1 MHFVRRDERKD
12 EREVGELGV
21 RGRGTHAARSNLP
34 KTFLSLNVKP
44 SRLAEEP
51 HNATSGSAEADV
63 NGRLSLHPES
73 ADRSAEAFDTESL
86 VDTGVEHDA
95 ERIVNF
101 PRAERLRA
109 GPVHARAPQPIPA
122 PGRRKPK
129 PGSASEPPTK
139 LYRSQRNDLVVDVII
154 YGLVSLLLWRRR
166 VEKEQHFEIHF
177 GLERSP
183 RNDPGEPETEP
194 QNEPRPERL
203 ESAEH
208 RGRRQSPDPESCA
221 TRRHD
226 RGEDRDDSVSKVD
239 G

>member
-1 MHFVRRDERKD
+1 MSDGRCSFHRASTMAVSAD
-12 EREVGELGV
+12 ELGRWHFRAGAIHRLIPPWESIRV
-21 RGRGTHAARSNLP
+21 LREAAPL
-34 KTFLSLNVKP
+34 
-44 SRLAEEP
+44 
-51 HNATSGSAEADV
+51 V
-63 NGRLSLHPES
+63 NGARAEIRIRKGPVATTLVALHGEVDAPRQFVDTQERGPFGSWRHVHRFLPES

-86 VDTGVEHDA
+86 VDAGVEHDA

-129 PGSASEPPTK
+129 PGSASEPPTN

-154 YGLVSLLLWRRR
+154 DGLVSLLLRRRR

-194 QNEPRPERL
+194 QNEP
-203 ESAEH
+203 
-208 RGRRQSPDPESCA
+208 
-221 TRRHD
+221 
-226 RGEDRDDSVSKVD
+226 
-239 G
+239 